1 MTNITNFACQGL
13 TLTQAQFTWTP
24 PTTGTPFT
32 YQIVI
37 TGGSGLGTRT
47 FTPAVTTGVQN
58 QVPLNY
64 VGTGDFLFVG
74 TFARGTTYTAS
85 ITYSSVVP
93 PGTPSFAST
102 PVTTTFSLGA
112 TTCGICYLI
121 GGYLANGLY
130 PYATYLVDSGG
141 QTGTLTATLVTTPS
155 SVQPVKTINFT
166 SATQQ
171 EFLVFDAPL
180 GFTSL
185 ALTTSISGATN
196 GTNTTYS
203 LVKQPST
210 WPSSAT
216 VSPPEITETS
226 VKFYW
231 LTPNSYPISA
241 PFIAY
246 MLYNVTTDAYVTIKS
261 VAYSAGN
268 ATITGLS
275 ANTEYIL
282 WTWGC
287 GNSGGYQA
295 ISGQSTFGF
304 TTGDPPQPVQNFGI
318 NWFYS
323 PVP

>member
-1 MTNITNFACQGL
+1 MANITNFACAGV

-24 PTTGTPFT
+24 PTADTPFT

-47 FTPAVTTGVQN
+47 FTPAVTEGVQD

-64 VGTGDFLFVG
+64 MGTGNFLFNG

-85 ITYSSVVP
+85 INYSSVVP
-93 PGTPSFAST
+93 PGTPSFASIA
-102 PVTTTFSLGA
+102 VTTTFSLGA
-112 TTCGICYLI
+112 TTCGICPTI
-121 GGYLANGLY
+121 GGYLTNGLY

-141 QTGTLTATLVTTPS
+141 QTGTLTATLVTTPAS
-155 SVQPVKTINFT
+155 TQPVKTINFT

-171 EFLVFDAPL
+171 EFVVFDAPL

-185 ALTTSISGATN
+185 VLTTSITGATN

-210 WPSSAT
+210 WPSSASVT
-216 VSPPEITETS
+216 APVITGTS
-226 VKFYW
+226 IQFYW
-231 LTPNSYPISA
+231 LTPNSYPSSA

-246 MLYNVTTDAYVTIKS
+246 MLYNIDTDAYVTIKS

-268 ATITGLS
+268 ATISGLV
-275 ANTEYIL
+275 ANTKYLL

-295 ISGQSTFGF
+295 VSGQSTFGF
-304 TTGDPPQPVQNFGI
+304 TTGDAPQPVQNFGI
-318 NWFYS
+318 NSFYS
-323 PVP
+323 PVA